1 MSSPGGPEVEAAL
14 ARALAQRRQ
23 RLPEETDAFRWIDGE
38 LPALTVDLFGPVA
51 VASSYRHRALGE
63 ELELARAIREVG
75 GGLKAVYWKRRPKE
89 ARRAANEDAERVAPL
104 LPHAGE
110 PVEHLI
116 CREQGLAFAIKPAN
130 GLSVGLYLDA
140 RDARAWVRANARGR
154 TCLNLFA
161 YTCGFGVAALAGG
174 AARAVNVDASRK
186 VLDWGEDNA
195 RLNGFAAE
203 RRDFISGDAR
213 DWLARFAKKSER
225 FGLVILDPPSFASV
239 GKRRWVASAH
249 YPELVRA
256 ALACVERGGLL
267 LACSNLAQWSGE
279 DLLAAVQEGARGLPR
294 KVEARFGASPVD
306 FAQPSAFKAVA
317 LRL

>member
-1 MSSPGGPEVEAAL
+1 MSSPGGPAL
-14 ARALAQRRQ
+14 QATLRRALERR
-23 RLPEETDAFRWIDGE
+23 RASLPEETDAFRWIDAE
-38 LPALTVDLFGPVA
+38 LPDLTVDLFGPVA

-63 ELELARAIREVG
+63 ELDLARAIREAG
-75 GGLKAVYWKRRPKE
+75 GGLKAVYWKRRPRE
-89 ARRAANEDAERVAPL
+89 ARRAANEDAERVAPP

-110 PVEHLI
+110 PVESLI
-116 CREQGLAFAIKPAN
+116 CREQGLAFAIKPPN

-140 RDARAWVRANARGR
+140 RDARAWVRAHARGR
-154 TCLNLFA
+154 TALNLFS

-186 VLDWGEDNA
+186 VLDWGEDNT

-213 DWLARFAKKSER
+213 DWLQRLGKKKER

-239 GKRRWVASAH
+239 GKKRWVASAQ
-249 YPELVRA
+249 YPELVRE

-267 LACSNLAQWSGE
+267 LACCNLAQWT
-279 DLLAAVQEGARGLPR
+279 DDQFLAAVQEGARGLPR
-294 KVEARFGASPVD
+294 RVEARFGASAID
-306 FAQPSAFKAVA
+306 FAQPSAFKAVG